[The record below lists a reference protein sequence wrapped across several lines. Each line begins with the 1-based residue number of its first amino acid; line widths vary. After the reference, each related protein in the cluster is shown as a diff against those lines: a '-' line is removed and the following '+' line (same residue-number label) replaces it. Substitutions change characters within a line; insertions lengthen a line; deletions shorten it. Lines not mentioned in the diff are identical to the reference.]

1 MSYATL
7 LLMSGRE
14 WRQTPLLSLAGV
26 YQTKREIV
34 VPVALSRYLQE
45 HPNVQTLRLHLD
57 NDEVGRGA
65 AAGIMGGLKGRYE
78 VLDQPTPSGKDVN
91 EFLQRRLGLY
101 QRKEEWSR

>member
-1 MSYATL
+1 
-7 LLMSGRE
+7 
-14 WRQTPLLSLAGV
+14 
-26 YQTKREIV
+26 V

-65 AAGIMGGLKGRYE
+65 AAGIMGGLKDRYT

-91 EFLQRRLGLY
+91 EFLQRRLGIY
-101 QRKEEWSR
+101 RKKEEWSR